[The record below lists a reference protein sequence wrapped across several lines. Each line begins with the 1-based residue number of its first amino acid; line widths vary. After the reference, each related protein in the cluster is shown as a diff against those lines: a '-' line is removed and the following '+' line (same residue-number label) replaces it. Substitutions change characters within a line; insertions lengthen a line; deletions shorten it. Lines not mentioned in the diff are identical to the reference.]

1 MGEPKRTKAVAMF
14 HIHQPD
20 SPDAVLVHR
29 HLHIPHPHLPEY
41 EPHPVSSHREPSYL
55 EKSRM
60 AREMGHL

>member
-14 HIHQPD
+14 HIHKPD
-20 SPDAVLVHR
+20 GPGAALVHR
-29 HLHIPHPHLPEY
+29 HLHLPHLHLPEY
-41 EPHPVSSHREPSYL
+41 ESHPVSSHREPSYL